1 MRNEIVVRELSN
13 FLDILQDNCNE
24 YFPGIVQIYV
34 EHPANTNLDISIFID
49 STASLTLKFGWRDT
63 LIDDEIHTEF
73 VSYWFNAYEISMLR
87 KEIHPTFFTEVI
99 DMLDK
104 INLFINELLKSILAG
119 EKVILTET
127 IIY

>member
-1 MRNEIVVRELSN
+1 
-13 FLDILQDNCNE
+13 
-24 YFPGIVQIYV
+24 
-34 EHPANTNLDISIFID
+34 
-49 STASLTLKFGWRDT
+49 
-63 LIDDEIHTEF
+63 
-73 VSYWFNAYEISMLR
+73 MLR